1 MQLSQAEAA
10 HLQQEVSL
18 FAVTA
23 QRKGYSQLI
32 STHETFVGVLLARG
46 IPDRG
51 VLPRAGQ
58 APASLKLGA
67 KLAAVILQKEGRVR
81 ALCPPCLTDQILRNL
96 GFSCQ
101 ESMEP
106 SQMYH
111 RRVWVGVREE
121 GVQYQAL
128 SIQTEG

>member
-1 MQLSQAEAA
+1 MQPG
-10 HLQQEVSL
+10 VSL
-18 FAVTA
+18 FAVSV
-23 QRKGYSQLI
+23 QRKGYSQLV

-58 APASLKLGA
+58 ASTSFKLGA
-67 KLAAVILQKEGRVR
+67 KLTALILQKEGRVR
-81 ALCPPCLTDQILRNL
+81 ALCPPCLIDQILRNL

-101 ESMEP
+101 ESVEP
-106 SQMYH
+106 SQMH
-111 RRVWVGVREE
+111 PRRVWVGVREE

>member
-1 MQLSQAEAA
+1 MQP
-10 HLQQEVSL
+10 EVSI

-23 QRKGYSQLI
+23 QRKGYSQLL

-58 APASLKLGA
+58 ASTSFELGA

-81 ALCPPCLTDQILRNL
+81 ALCPPCLIDQILRNL
-96 GFSCQ
+96 GFPARKAWDQHKCITG
-101 ESMEP
+101 ESG
-106 SQMYH
+106 
-111 RRVWVGVREE
+111 WG
-121 GVQYQAL
+121 
-128 SIQTEG
+128 